1 MALKFEWLMRDTS
14 KTCRGE
20 PKPTCWIVSGLVKLH
35 SFGLLNGSF
44 RPEAQIRKLRTY
56 MRLKDNLV
64 VEGTQAIHHM
74 QKALFEMNVQLSIV
88 RERYYRRKRFAY
100 YRDNPGWRT

>member
-1 MALKFEWLMRDTS
+1 MY
-14 KTCRGE
+14 
-20 PKPTCWIVSGLVKLH
+20 WIVRGLVKLH

-56 MRLKDNLV
+56 MRLRDNLV

-74 QKALFEMNVQLSIV
+74 QKALFEMNVQLSNVISDITGESGL
-88 RERYYRRKRFAY
+88 RISLHSEQ
-100 YRDNPGWRT
+100 NSGL